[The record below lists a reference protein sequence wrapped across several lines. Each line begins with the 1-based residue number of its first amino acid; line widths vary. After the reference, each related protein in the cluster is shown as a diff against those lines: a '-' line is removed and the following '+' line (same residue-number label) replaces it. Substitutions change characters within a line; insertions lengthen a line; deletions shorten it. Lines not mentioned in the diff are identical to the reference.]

1 MSVFLLSRAAVSWSA
16 GNNAHTRATM
26 QELYEYQIDA
36 LCGQQTVA
44 INKDEEGGSL
54 QWCFSCTLGTLGM
67 TVVEGKKN
75 IRTMRRNH
83 KEGSMNR
90 SRRAISWVWFV
101 KHPVV
106 PLSRSSAVPAP
117 HVLSVGAW
125 HLKANDTLMTFFIKV
140 FSAFVEETQR
150 HTRVC
155 LQPKAASLQRWKW
168 WHSEQT
174 WTQSQGGY
182 ANYSTACI
190 SKEWN
195 PGSSVE

>member
-1 MSVFLLSRAAVSWSA
+1 MLIRELQCRSCMSIKSMLCVGSKQLPS
-16 GNNAHTRATM
+16 TRMRREEACS
-26 QELYEYQIDA
+26 DA
-36 LCGQQTVA
+36 LVA
-44 INKDEEGGSL
+44 HWGLWEWL
-54 QWCFSCTLGTLGM
+54 LWR
-67 TVVEGKKN
+67 GKKN

-117 HVLSVGAW
+117 HVLSVGAR